1 VLIDSLR
8 ERKFHSTNWTEPAC
22 QALAMRDALM
32 RQLYRL
38 GYRVLRLVWLVRPPR
53 GRGAKGLLTN
63 AGQVLLVRHTYG
75 PHEWELPGGGSRR
88 GEASIAT
95 LRRELREELRVDV
108 AEATSLGA
116 INGPGRYCGNRVSYF
131 TAELPSRDIVRDP
144 VEIAEVA
151 WFDLGSPPARL
162 GWYAAQALVR
172 HGEALAS
179 RASDPGSPPRG

>member
-1 VLIDSLR
+1 
-8 ERKFHSTNWTEPAC
+8 
-22 QALAMRDALM
+22 MRDALM

-38 GYRVLRLVWLVRPPR
+38 GYRVLWLVWLVRPPR

-75 PHEWELPGGGSRR
+75 RDEWELPGGGSRR

-116 INGPGRYCGNRVSYF
+116 IDGPGRYSGNRVSYF
-131 TAELPSRDIVRDP
+131 TAELPVRDIVRDP

-179 RASDPGSPPRG
+179 RTSDPGSPPRG